1 MAKATCPVTQ
11 ELAVKIQSTADFD
24 EYDCPSCGVFRIS
37 STAIALS
44 EDNPEV
50 LREALETAI
59 SQARP
64 GEVPMIDNVSG

>member
-11 ELAVKIQSTADFD
+11 EPAVKIQSTGDFD

-44 EDNPEV
+44 GDNPEV
-50 LREALETAI
+50 LREALEAAI
-59 SQARP
+59 SQAWP